1 LPAKIDTIYANR
13 NNIYYIMGG
22 KMAETK
28 ITTIRL
34 TASEKSKLKSI
45 AQLDKTSA
53 SAVLKRLIRA
63 EYESRREEL
72 KQFKNNLKNNENV
85 SENEEIEDKQI

>member
-1 LPAKIDTIYANR
+1 
-13 NNIYYIMGG
+13 
-22 KMAETK
+22 MAETK

-63 EYESRREEL
+63 EYEARRKEL
-72 KQFKNNLKNNENV
+72 KEFRNNFKNNEKL
-85 SENEEIEDKQI
+85 SENEEIEDI